1 MFKSSFCTE
10 FFAVTLHDR
19 PVHILP
25 PRFHGRNSSEN
36 RLLYRKPMPGHAR
49 TVSECARA
57 CQNHARSAPA
67 RAQGVPER
75 ARTMPARVSNDLW
88 GSLYPSVD
96 KLPQRSFN
104 TGGLSF
110 GTFHIEFVVV
120 KLIFRKGIRLISF
133 GFFISSCRIRNRV
146 IDDRCWISLSSF
158 GVP

>member
-10 FFAVTLHDR
+10 FFAATLHDR

-36 RLLYRKPMPGHAR
+36 RLLYRKPMPGMPEPCQKRPR
-49 TVSECARA
+49 TC
-57 CQNHARSAPA
+57 P
-67 RAQGVPER
+67 GR

-96 KLPQRSFN
+96 KLPQRLFN

>member
-104 TGGLSF
+104 TRRRPCRGLSRHKRTDAGSRF
-110 GTFHIEFVVV
+110 PRSGYH
-120 KLIFRKGIRLISF
+120 KSNDSASAALR
-133 GFFISSCRIRNRV
+133 RIQTGARRQLPP
-146 IDDRCWISLSSF
+146 SKPLL
-158 GVP
+158 

>member
-10 FFAVTLHDR
+10 FFAATLHDR

-36 RLLYRKPMPGHAR
+36 RLLYRKPMPGMPEPCQKRPR
-49 TVSECARA
+49 TC
-57 CQNHARSAPA
+57 P
-67 RAQGVPER
+67 GR

-104 TGGLSF
+104 TRRRPCRGPSLHKRTDAGSRF
-110 GTFHIEFVVV
+110 PRSAYHKSNDSASAAPHPDRGTAVTAAAKTIV
-120 KLIFRKGIRLISF
+120 
-133 GFFISSCRIRNRV
+133 
-146 IDDRCWISLSSF
+146 ISLF
-158 GVP
+158 ACL